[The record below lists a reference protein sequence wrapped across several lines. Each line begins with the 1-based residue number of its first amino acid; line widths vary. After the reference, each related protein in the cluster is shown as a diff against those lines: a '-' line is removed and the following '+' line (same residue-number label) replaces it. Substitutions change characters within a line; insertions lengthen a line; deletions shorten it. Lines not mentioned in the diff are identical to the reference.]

1 MPHFFSSGSEELL
14 RKVPLFV
21 VGSVYQQKCCVWWS
35 WGLWRWRRRAQL
47 WWVDPILLFLTSK
60 STYNIYIDLLFQYT
74 FFVDPYCKWFQRK
87 NYIQSTLT
95 PILSPWANLSQSS
108 NLSVSLSVRVSGRSS
123 VLQVFSRGSWRT
135 VCSEAW
141 DSHLGSVACRQLGYN
156 RYKQLQC
163 TIRQLYSSGISGHK
177 KNLAPQRSR
186 SRKKI
191 IEYMY
196 SNTDSEQIFIRP
208 YGLKYRMH

>member
-1 MPHFFSSGSEELL
+1 MIPKKKWNTIYFDTNF
-14 RKVPLFV
+14 VPMSKSFTIV
-21 VGSVYQQKCCVWWS
+21 KP
-35 WGLWRWRRRAQL
+35 
-47 WWVDPILLFLTSK
+47 DPI
-60 STYNIYIDLLFQYT
+60 
-74 FFVDPYCKWFQRK
+74 
-87 NYIQSTLT
+87 
-95 PILSPWANLSQSS
+95 
-108 NLSVSLSVRVSGRSS
+108 LSVSLSVRVSGRSS

-177 KNLAPQRSR
+177 KNLAPQRSK
-186 SRKKI
+186 SRKKR

-208 YGLKYRMH
+208 YGLKYRMHKLFFYFWSSGLLTFSDFCDWAPSLSFLSAGCVQFLSFFVWYIWCNDKAACF